1 MVNFWTEIDFTAVL
15 NMVCNWQK
23 ESFSESFIFLF
34 LQVDAA
40 FGLQIEFQD
49 YSTFLKYAP
58 IKRVSHLLAIA
69 WTY

>member
-1 MVNFWTEIDFTAVL
+1 MQPLQNSVLPFRNGDFDRIEVL
-15 NMVCNWQK
+15 DFK
-23 ESFSESFIFLF
+23 
-34 LQVDAA
+34 VDAA